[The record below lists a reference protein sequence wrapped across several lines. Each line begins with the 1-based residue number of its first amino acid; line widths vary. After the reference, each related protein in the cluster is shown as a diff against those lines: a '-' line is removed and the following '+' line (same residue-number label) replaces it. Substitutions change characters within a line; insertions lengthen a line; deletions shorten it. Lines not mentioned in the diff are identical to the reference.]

1 MTDFADLRRQLFF
14 AMPVLS
20 AQLVA
25 IAWILLLRT
34 SDSSFDFSF
43 FMRTMSLRQTIRSA
57 PVFSMHGARLAAEE
71 EEEEDTEEDDAA
83 DDVLLTDETE
93 EDDAAEDIADEEDSA
108 KVIGIRATAADAA
121 TIRERDF
128 FIRKRGR
135 KNAVA

>member
-43 FMRTMSLRQTIRSA
+43 FMRTMSFKQTMRSA

-83 DDVLLTDETE
+83 DDVLLTDE
-93 EDDAAEDIADEEDSA
+93 DDAAEDIADEEDSA
-108 KVIGIRATAADAA
+108 KVMGIRATAADAA

-135 KNAVA
+135 KTL